1 MALTAAKSS
10 CNWPIVCIKSK
21 GALLMM
27 LVLFG
32 LLTYWS
38 SIPGGDVYSD
48 ATFLQKL
55 TSKISLYV
63 IRVFQVFFPLI
74 GWIADTWIG
83 RYRAILYGLYIM
95 FVGVIL
101 LSIWTFIS
109 YLHPEL
115 DILANIFLYASNV
128 VNTLGIA
135 TVIATMIPFITDQM
149 IGASSDQF
157 SAVVHWYYWSIH
169 TSNIIVYNL
178 FFCISNRY
186 SDIISIVLVA
196 ISFSGL
202 GIALCSIILGKDW
215 LDKTHKV
222 TNPIKHI
229 VKVLNYARNN
239 KYPENRSALT
249 YWEHDIPSRVDLGK
263 QKYGG
268 PFTED
273 EVENVK
279 TTLRLIPIIF
289 VMTCVG
295 TATQV
300 TDTQQQHM
308 IFSMNDLAC
317 FIRDEECIV
326 ILIVVISI
334 PVYHLIIRPILHK
347 LHVLNKCSMS
357 SLKLFGCGVILMIA
371 GAVGMTCIE
380 GIGHLQTPNATCMFN
395 TMSIPISINYYWV
408 TIPLVVKA
416 IGSNVL
422 SLFSLQFI
430 IAQSPQEMKGFLIGL
445 LYGLDG
451 IFKLIG
457 INLYRLFLFNQT
469 SGCGFY
475 YYLCHTVILLIILI
489 VYLFLSKNYKLRVRN
504 DPVNVHLIA
513 ETHIMAYIEQELD
526 NEEEYRIYTPNVNYY
541 STMNPIL

>member
-273 EVENVK
+273 EV
-279 TTLRLIPIIF
+279 
-289 VMTCVG
+289 
-295 TATQV
+295 
-300 TDTQQQHM
+300 
-308 IFSMNDLAC
+308 
-317 FIRDEECIV
+317 
-326 ILIVVISI
+326 
-334 PVYHLIIRPILHK
+334 
-347 LHVLNKCSMS
+347 
-357 SLKLFGCGVILMIA
+357 
-371 GAVGMTCIE
+371 
-380 GIGHLQTPNATCMFN
+380 
-395 TMSIPISINYYWV
+395 
-408 TIPLVVKA
+408 
-416 IGSNVL
+416 
-422 SLFSLQFI
+422 
-430 IAQSPQEMKGFLIGL
+430 
-445 LYGLDG
+445 
-451 IFKLIG
+451 
-457 INLYRLFLFNQT
+457 
-469 SGCGFY
+469 
-475 YYLCHTVILLIILI
+475 
-489 VYLFLSKNYKLRVRN
+489 
-504 DPVNVHLIA
+504 
-513 ETHIMAYIEQELD
+513 
-526 NEEEYRIYTPNVNYY
+526 
-541 STMNPIL
+541 